1 MSVSTVSFRKF
12 NKPIGYPTGSI
23 REYLTG
29 GNTTTDFACGLGLLR
44 VSLRR
49 RGHNKS
55 CFASRDVDGGRA
67 TIFFRDGIG
76 QRECPHFCA
85 NECTQIELS
94 QKLRSLPAVLPML
107 PCRQVLVRHEN

>member
-67 TIFFRDGIG
+67 TIFSEMGLG
-76 QRECPHFCA
+76 NA
-85 NECTQIELS
+85 NVRIFVRTNVHKSSCR
-94 QKLRSLPAVLPML
+94 KNYGVFL
-107 PCRQVLVRHEN
+107 PCCRCCHVDRF